1 MTTSVPADTHPL
13 GTAGRH
19 ASLRVPTAGPDDTV
33 GHVLEGLRGGDFDSA
48 AVVAILEGERLLGLV
63 TIERLLRAPDGTRV
77 GEIMDSAP
85 PVVTPTVVQEQAAWR
100 AVQHG
105 EPTLAVI
112 DDGRF
117 VGLVPATALLE
128 VLLAEHDE
136 DLVRLGGFLKTSSPA
151 QLTTVEPVLRRLW
164 HRLPW
169 LVVGLVGALLAA
181 GVVGGF
187 EEVLAEHVLIAFF
200 VPGVVYLAD
209 AIGTQTE
216 ALVIRG
222 LSLGVGIR
230 QVAGREIATGILL
243 GLVLGVMSLVLVGVL
258 WQDWSVALAVA
269 LALLAAASIATVIA
283 LVLPWL
289 IDRLGK
295 DPAFG
300 SGPLATVLQDI
311 LTVTIYLVVASVL
324 VV

>member
-1 MTTSVPADTHPL
+1 
-13 GTAGRH
+13 
-19 ASLRVPTAGPDDTV
+19 
-33 GHVLEGLRGGDFDSA
+33 
-48 AVVAILEGERLLGLV
+48 
-63 TIERLLRAPDGTRV
+63 
-77 GEIMDSAP
+77 
-85 PVVTPTVVQEQAAWR
+85 
-100 AVQHG
+100 
-105 EPTLAVI
+105 
-112 DDGRF
+112 
-117 VGLVPATALLE
+117 
-128 VLLAEHDE
+128 
-136 DLVRLGGFLKTSSPA
+136 
-151 QLTTVEPVLRRLW
+151 
-164 HRLPW
+164 
-169 LVVGLVGALLAA
+169 LAA

-187 EEVLAEHVLIAFF
+187 EAVLAEHVLIAFF

-230 QVAGREIATGILL
+230 QVAGREILTGILL
-243 GLVLGVMSLVLVGVL
+243 GLVLGVVSLVLVGVI

-269 LALLAAASIATVIA
+269 LALLAAASLATVIA

-289 IDRLGK
+289 IDRVGK

-311 LTVTIYLVVASVL
+311 ITVTIYLAVASVL

>member
-112 DDGRF
+112 DDGRIIDLRGSEEDMRSAEDF
-117 VGLVPATALLE
+117 GIDLGRRPGGDNFMDVGE
-128 VLLAEHDE
+128 
-136 DLVRLGGFLKTSSPA
+136 F
-151 QLTTVEPVLRRLW
+151 
-164 HRLPW
+164 
-169 LVVGLVGALLAA
+169 
-181 GVVGGF
+181 
-187 EEVLAEHVLIAFF
+187 
-200 VPGVVYLAD
+200 
-209 AIGTQTE
+209 
-216 ALVIRG
+216 
-222 LSLGVGIR
+222 
-230 QVAGREIATGILL
+230 
-243 GLVLGVMSLVLVGVL
+243 
-258 WQDWSVALAVA
+258 
-269 LALLAAASIATVIA
+269 
-283 LVLPWL
+283 
-289 IDRLGK
+289 
-295 DPAFG
+295 
-300 SGPLATVLQDI
+300 
-311 LTVTIYLVVASVL
+311 
-324 VV
+324 

>member
-1 MTTSVPADTHPL
+1 MTAPDPFASALL
-13 GTAGRH
+13 GKVGEHVTR
-19 ASLRVPTAGPDDTV
+19 RVPTAGPDDTA
-33 GHVLEGLRGGDFDSA
+33 GRVLDGLRGFAFDTA
-48 AVVAILEGERLLGLV
+48 AVVAVLQDEGLAGLVTLERLLAAPADTPV
-63 TIERLLRAPDGTRV
+63 RRL
-77 GEIMDSAP
+77 MDADP
-85 PVVTPTVVQEQAAWR
+85 PVVSSTDVREQAAWR

-105 EPTLAVI
+105 EPTLAVV

-136 DLVRLGGFLKTSSPA
+136 DLVRLGGFLKTASPA
-151 QLTTVEPVLRRLW
+151 QTTTVEPVLRRLW

-187 EEVLAEHVLIAFF
+187 EDILAEHVLIAFF

-230 QVAGREIATGILL
+230 QVAGREVVTGVLL
-243 GLVLGVMSLVLVGVL
+243 GLVLGAVSLVLVGAP
-258 WQDWSVALAVA
+258 WQNWLVALAVA

-283 LVLPWL
+283 LTLPWL
-289 IDRLGK
+289 IDKLGK
-295 DPAFG
+295 DPPSDRAP
-300 SGPLATVLQDI
+300 SPRCCRT
-311 LTVTIYLVVASVL
+311 SSR
-324 VV
+324 

>member
-1 MTTSVPADTHPL
+1 
-13 GTAGRH
+13 
-19 ASLRVPTAGPDDTV
+19 LRSPDDT
-33 GHVLEGLRGGDFDSA
+33 
-48 AVVAILEGERLLGLV
+48 
-63 TIERLLRAPDGTRV
+63 RAGA
-77 GEIMDSAP
+77 IMDTAP
-85 PVVTPTVVQEQAAWR
+85 PVVAPTAVQEQAAWR

-105 EPTLAVI
+105 EPTLAVV

-117 VGLVPATALLE
+117 VGLVPATALLG

-136 DLVRLGGFLKTSSPA
+136 DLVRLGGFLKSASPA
-151 QLTTVEPVLRRLW
+151 QTTTVEPVLQRLW

-187 EEVLAEHVLIAFF
+187 EAVLAEHVLIAFF

-230 QVAGREIATGILL
+230 QVAGREILTGILL
-243 GLVLGVMSLVLVGVL
+243 GLVLGVVSLVLVGVI

-269 LALLAAASIATVIA
+269 LALLAAASLATVIA

-289 IDRLGK
+289 IDRVGK

-311 LTVTIYLVVASVL
+311 ITVTIYLAVASVL

>member
-1 MTTSVPADTHPL
+1 MTAPDPFASALL
-13 GTAGRH
+13 GKVGEHVTR
-19 ASLRVPTAGPDDTV
+19 RVPTAGPDDTA
-33 GHVLEGLRGGDFDSA
+33 GRVLDGLRGFAFDTA
-48 AVVAILEGERLLGLV
+48 AVVAVLQDEGLAGLVTLERLLAAPADTPV
-63 TIERLLRAPDGTRV
+63 RRL
-77 GEIMDSAP
+77 MDADP
-85 PVVTPTVVQEQAAWR
+85 PVVSSTDVREQAAWR

-105 EPTLAVI
+105 EPTLAVV

-136 DLVRLGGFLKTSSPA
+136 DLVRLGGFLKTASPA
-151 QLTTVEPVLRRLW
+151 QTTTVEPVLRRLW

-187 EEVLAEHVLIAFF
+187 EDILAEHVLIAFF

-230 QVAGREIATGILL
+230 QVAGREVVTGVLL
-243 GLVLGVMSLVLVGVL
+243 GLVLGAVSLVLVG
-258 WQDWSVALAVA
+258 A
-269 LALLAAASIATVIA
+269 
-283 LVLPWL
+283 P
-289 IDRLGK
+289 
-295 DPAFG
+295 
-300 SGPLATVLQDI
+300 
-311 LTVTIYLVVASVL
+311 
-324 VV
+324 

>member
-1 MTTSVPADTHPL
+1 MTAPDVTASAQL
-13 GTAGRH
+13 GTVGRH
-19 ASLRVPTAGPDDTV
+19 ASRRVPTAAPDDTA
-33 GHVLEGLRGGDFDSA
+33 GHVVDGLRGGVFDSA
-48 AVVAILEGERLLGLV
+48 AVVAVLADGRLLGLV
-63 TIERLLRAPDGTRV
+63 TLERLLAAPADAEV
-77 GEIMDSAP
+77 HHLMDADP
-85 PVVTPTVVQEQAAWR
+85 PTVSSTDVQEQAAWL

-105 EPTLAVI
+105 EPTLAVV

-117 VGLVPATALLE
+117 MGLVPATALLG

-136 DLVRLGGFLKTSSPA
+136 DLVRMGGFLKTASPA
-151 QLTTVEPVLRRLW
+151 QTTTVEPVLQRLW

-181 GVVGGF
+181 GVVGSF
-187 EEVLAEHVLIAFF
+187 EAVLAEHVLIAFF

-230 QVAGREIATGILL
+230 QVAGREIVTGILL
-243 GLVLGVMSLVLVGVL
+243 GLVLGAVSLVLVGAL

-283 LVLPWL
+283 LALPWC
-289 IDRLGK
+289 IDRAGR

-311 LTVTIYLVVASVL
+311 ITVAIYLAVASVL

>member
-1 MTTSVPADTHPL
+1 MTTPNPTVSSQL
-13 GTAGRH
+13 GTVGRH
-19 ASLRVPTAGPDDTV
+19 ASRRVPTAGPRDTAGRV
-33 GHVLEGLRGGDFDSA
+33 VDEMRGGVFDSA
-48 AVVAILEGERLLGLV
+48 AVVAVLEDDRLRGLVTLERLLSAPADTEV
-63 TIERLLRAPDGTRV
+63 RRL
-77 GEIMDSAP
+77 MDVDP
-85 PVVTPTVVQEQAAWR
+85 PVVSSTDVQEQAAWR

-105 EPTLAVI
+105 EPTLAVVDNGQFI
-112 DDGRF
+112 
-117 VGLVPATALLE
+117 GLVPATALLG

-136 DLVRLGGFLKTSSPA
+136 DMVRLGGFLKSASPA
-151 QLTTVEPVLRRLW
+151 QMTTVEPVLRRLW

-181 GVVGGF
+181 GVVGSF
-187 EEVLAEHVLIAFF
+187 EEVLAEQVLIAFF

-222 LSLGVGIR
+222 LSLDVGIR
-230 QVAGREIATGILL
+230 QVAGREIITGILL
-243 GLVLGVMSLVLVGVL
+243 GLVLGVVSLFLVGAI
-258 WQDWSVALAVA
+258 WQNWLVALAVA
-269 LALLAAASIATVIA
+269 LALLAAASIATAIA

-311 LTVTIYLVVASVL
+311 LTVTIYLAVASIL

>member
-1 MTTSVPADTHPL
+1 MTAPDPFASALL
-13 GTAGRH
+13 GKVGEHVTR
-19 ASLRVPTAGPDDTV
+19 RVPTAGPDDTA
-33 GHVLEGLRGGDFDSA
+33 GRVLDGLRGFAFDTA
-48 AVVAILEGERLLGLV
+48 AVAAVLQDEGLAGLVTLERLLAAPADTPV
-63 TIERLLRAPDGTRV
+63 HRL
-77 GEIMDSAP
+77 MDADP
-85 PVVTPTVVQEQAAWR
+85 PVVSSTDVREQAAWL

-105 EPTLAVI
+105 EPTLAVV

-136 DLVRLGGFLKTSSPA
+136 DLVRLGGFLKTASPA
-151 QLTTVEPVLRRLW
+151 QTTTVEPVLRRLW

-187 EEVLAEHVLIAFF
+187 EDILAEHVLIAFF

-230 QVAGREIATGILL
+230 QVAGREVVTGVLL
-243 GLVLGVMSLVLVGVL
+243 GLVLGAVSLVLVGAL
-258 WQDWSVALAVA
+258 WQNWLVALAVA

-283 LVLPWL
+283 LTLPWL
-289 IDRLGK
+289 IDKLGK

-311 LTVTIYLVVASVL
+311 LTVTIYLAVASAL